1 MYFYV
6 IKYFQKKLFWI
17 IIVLFS
23 YLSVFA
29 QEQNNDII
37 KSLDK
42 IIEFTEFVYG
52 SDDILLNGQHYTL
65 KNKDAK
71 GHPFFGDGK
80 WSKETLIVKGKVFVD
95 VELIYDVEADKL
107 ILNAKYNENTFIK
120 IELSDEVI
128 DSFNIQSHHFINS
141 RQFLSDPGELIYFE
155 QIYNGDFFFLI
166 KHKKILNN
174 AYYDT
179 PPFGRFSDMQS
190 VYYIYEDGKMKRLI
204 SKRSFLEYFKEN
216 KKEIRKY
223 MRKNKIR
230 YKKASLEE
238 LRALV
243 KYCDVIN

>member
-1 MYFYV
+1 MCFYV
-6 IKYFQKKLFWI
+6 IKYFQNKILWI
-17 IIVLFS
+17 VIAVFSFSII
-23 YLSVFA
+23 YA

-71 GHPFFGDGK
+71 GHPFFGDGS
-80 WSKETLIVKGKVFVD
+80 WSKETLIIKEKVFKD
-95 VELIYDVEADKL
+95 VELKYDVDVDRL

-120 IELSDEVI
+120 IELSSDVI
-128 DSFNIQSHHFINS
+128 DSFNIQRHHFINS
-141 RQFLSDPGELIYFE
+141 RQFLSDPGELAYFE
-155 QIYNGDFFFLI
+155 QIYNGNFFFLI

-230 YKKASLEE
+230 YKKASSEE
-238 LRALV
+238 LRALM